1 MFDALPDI
9 NPKGQQWPPQVGFEP
24 TTPEEKKLAA
34 ELRTVADKELLKMAG
49 PVAQS
54 PIYAGVSEFANTL
67 GLNIPRNSAAAAR
80 TLKTGRDFSQEYDFL
95 KNVDEAAARQS
106 PKASTAGMVGGA
118 IGQALAL
125 APEAAPTWIGRAAQG
140 AGMGGGL
147 GYASEAMD
155 SKDAQ
160 KAAQSGLFG
169 ALGGGIGTPVAE
181 GIGAA
186 AAAAGRPIA
195 NTLRG
200 LVRPDAEAARRVGAG
215 LASDFAV
222 GGENLNAAQ
231 AAGAGKR
238 GQELVVADFGG
249 ETTRALARSAANT
262 SPEARIALGDVIER
276 RFSTQGDRTGD
287 FVNTLGSG
295 QSAVNTL
302 DQLQTAARNANKP
315 AYARAYNDPAGQAVW
330 NQDLADFGGET
341 TRALARSA
349 ANTSPEA
356 RIALGDVIERRFST
370 QGDRTGDF
378 VNTLG
383 SGQSA
388 VNTLDQL
395 QTAAR
400 NANKP
405 AYARAY
411 NDPAGQAVWNQDL
424 ADLMQAPAVQD
435 AIRSTMKTG
444 ANKAAAQGFK
454 APKNPFVED
463 ANGNFVLRTN
473 PNGSTAI
480 PNIQFWDY
488 VQRDLRDA
496 SEKLARAG
504 ETGAAG
510 DIKTLRGQ
518 LTGILDKTVPAFGDA
533 RTGAAKFFGAEDALD
548 AGKKFVTSKL
558 DNAVAAK
565 QLSKMSKAER
575 NLFAEGF
582 VSEMVNNVR
591 NIGDRQTVINKIYN
605 TPNARQR
612 VQMALGPEKAK
623 ELEAFLHIETVA
635 DRLRNAVGSN
645 STTIRQLAEMG
656 LAGGGSGALLGA
668 GAGFAGG
675 GDSQN
680 VSAGAVAGALLQRG
694 TTKIDARVARKVG
707 DLLASSNPDDIAKI
721 VKMAT
726 KNSSVLKA
734 IKNINLKMISASSGA
749 IAENQQ

>member
-1 MFDALPDI
+1 MGMFDALPDINPDPQNKTVKSSGMFDALPDI

-67 GLNIPRNSAAAAR
+67 GLNIPRNAAAAAR

-106 PKASTAGMVGGA
+106 PKAAFAGIAGGA
-118 IGQALAL
+118 IAQGLAL

-140 AGMGGGL
+140 VGMGGGL
-147 GYASEAMD
+147 GYASEAID

-160 KAAQSGLFG
+160 KAAQTGFVG
-169 ALGGGIGTPVAE
+169 ALGGGLATPVAE

-215 LASDFAV
+215 LAADFAV

-238 GQELVVADFGG
+238 GQELVV
-249 ETTRALARSAANT
+249 
-262 SPEARIALGDVIER
+262 
-276 RFSTQGDRTGD
+276 
-287 FVNTLGSG
+287 
-295 QSAVNTL
+295 
-302 DQLQTAARNANKP
+302 
-315 AYARAYNDPAGQAVW
+315 
-330 NQDLADFGGET
+330 ADFGGET

-473 PNGSTAI
+473 PDGSTAI

-518 LTGILDKTVPAFGDA
+518 LTGILDTTVPAFGDA

-623 ELEAFLHIETVA
+623 ELEAFLHIETVS
-635 DRLRNAVGSN
+635 DRLRNAVGGN

>member
-1 MFDALPDI
+1 MIHMGMFDALPDINPDPQNKTVKSSGMFDALPDI

-67 GLNIPRNSAAAAR
+67 GLNIPRNAAAAAR

-106 PKASTAGMVGGA
+106 PKAAFAGIAGGA
-118 IGQALAL
+118 IAQGLAL

-140 AGMGGGL
+140 VGMGGGL
-147 GYASEAMD
+147 GYASEAID

-160 KAAQSGLFG
+160 KAAQTGFVG
-169 ALGGGIGTPVAE
+169 ALGGGLATPVAE

-215 LASDFAV
+215 LAADFAV

-238 GQELVVADFGG
+238 GQELVV
-249 ETTRALARSAANT
+249 
-262 SPEARIALGDVIER
+262 
-276 RFSTQGDRTGD
+276 
-287 FVNTLGSG
+287 
-295 QSAVNTL
+295 
-302 DQLQTAARNANKP
+302 
-315 AYARAYNDPAGQAVW
+315 
-330 NQDLADFGGET
+330 ADFGGET

-473 PNGSTAI
+473 PDGSTAI

-518 LTGILDKTVPAFGDA
+518 LTGILDTTVPAFGDA

-623 ELEAFLHIETVA
+623 ELEAFLHIETVS
-635 DRLRNAVGSN
+635 DRLRNAVGGN

>member
-67 GLNIPRNSAAAAR
+67 GLNIPRNAAAAAR

-238 GQELVVADFGG
+238 GQELVV
-249 ETTRALARSAANT
+249 
-262 SPEARIALGDVIER
+262 
-276 RFSTQGDRTGD
+276 
-287 FVNTLGSG
+287 
-295 QSAVNTL
+295 
-302 DQLQTAARNANKP
+302 
-315 AYARAYNDPAGQAVW
+315 
-330 NQDLADFGGET
+330 ADFGGET